1 MILEHLVTFEKLRLV
16 KEIIIQLSV
25 YWIIFKMTAIDL
37 SKQQA
42 LEQKQYIKLILLEI

>member
-16 KEIIIQLSV
+16 KEIIIQL
-25 YWIIFKMTAIDL
+25 YYYTIDL